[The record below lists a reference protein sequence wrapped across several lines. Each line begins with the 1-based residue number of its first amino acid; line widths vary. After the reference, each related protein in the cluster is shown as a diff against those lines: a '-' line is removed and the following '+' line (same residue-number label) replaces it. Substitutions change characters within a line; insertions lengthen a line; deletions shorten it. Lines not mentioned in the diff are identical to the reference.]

1 LLQGRDF
8 GPDSGDID
16 LKRRLD
22 MLQVLLGGNVV
33 VDRVEDLGG
42 DALGLLT
49 FDICARQ
56 GIGQ

>member
-1 LLQGRDF
+1 
-8 GPDSGDID
+8 
-16 LKRRLD
+16 